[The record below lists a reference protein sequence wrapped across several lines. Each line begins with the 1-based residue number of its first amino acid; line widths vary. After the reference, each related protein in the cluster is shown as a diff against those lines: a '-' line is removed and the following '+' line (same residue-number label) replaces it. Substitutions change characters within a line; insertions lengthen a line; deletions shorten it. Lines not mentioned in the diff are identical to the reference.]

1 MPPLGD
7 YLGRLIS
14 ELCLA
19 RAQSDIESLRVAE
32 LYASEPLLRSFP
44 VPRFRL
50 PTVTLD
56 VPVVIKRMEEDSGRP
71 INRQEMVKKAIET
84 VAGVVQREGER
95 VSPADERKL
104 HAAIDRVLERVQS
117 ESLPT
122 TGVKRYADEVAE
134 AAAAVLRPSLGALGS
149 EPGRWSRFSEGM
161 RRSMLVAFLPLRSD
175 PSRLEVLVTTAEV
188 REAGPRDLLAQ
199 LRLSISEDAM
209 EWTMVERD
217 GGKQDL
223 LVPE

>member
-19 RAQSDIESLRVAE
+19 RVQSDIESLRVAE

-56 VPVVIKRMEEDSGRP
+56 VPVVIKHMEESSAAP
-71 INRQEMVKKAIET
+71 INRSELVKKAIEA
-84 VAGVVQREGER
+84 VASAVQREGER
-95 VSPADERKL
+95 VSPADERL
-104 HAAIDRVLERVQS
+104 VRVAVERALERVQS

-122 TGVKRYADEVAE
+122 AGVKRLADEATK
-134 AAAAVLRPSLGALGS
+134 AATAALRPSLGRLSG
-149 EPGRWSRFSEGM
+149 EPEQWKRFQEGM
-161 RRSMLVAFLPLRSD
+161 RRAMLVAFIPLRSD

-188 REAGPRDLLAQ
+188 REAGPRELLAQ

-217 GGKQDL
+217 GGTQDL